1 MADTILI
8 LGNGFD
14 LAMERKTRYSD
25 FVEFANN
32 LFLEKEDHLQ
42 SFLDSNNIDIEKY
55 RDNFYLKFINEN
67 RSTLG
72 ENWCNLE
79 IMISQLAE
87 AIFYS

>member
-32 LFLEKEDHLQ
+32 LFLGKEDDLQ
-42 SFLDSNNIDIEKY
+42 SFLDSNHIDIEKY
-55 RDNFYLKFINEN
+55 RAYNFASQFPMPGK
-67 RSTLG
+67 
-72 ENWCNLE
+72 NL
-79 IMISQLAE
+79 
-87 AIFYS
+87 